1 MSEHSLEVDP
11 GFEIKHRIVGA
22 LVLISAAIIIVPEIL
37 QEPDPAGST
46 ASTQAA
52 RSLGPKQEVEGFV
65 STITPIARQ
74 AASSNPSLSS
84 KSKVKQPT
92 ANIDKAASP
101 ENKTKARPQPE
112 LEVIPLKTTKLEKPK
127 PIESDKRAVST
138 KKSTVVSSRKPNNAS
153 SKTKS
158 AKVPPPP
165 KAKTKKTTKKP
176 KSKPIPTV
184 AAISTPAIE
193 RGWEIR
199 IGTFA
204 QPENA
209 ERIMATLRKHGFSPR
224 RKKIATKKGPVTR
237 VSVGPFATRVTAG
250 RTRAL
255 IEAKTKQKGW
265 ITPYPK

>member
-1 MSEHSLEVDP
+1 MSENSLEVDP

-22 LVLISAAIIIVPEIL
+22 LVLISAAIIILPEIL
-37 QEPDPAGST
+37 QEPDASKST

-52 RSLGPKQEVEGFV
+52 KSIGSSQEVEGFV

-74 AASSNPSLSS
+74 TVPSNPSPPPKSS
-84 KSKVKQPT
+84 KLKQPQF
-92 ANIDKAASP
+92 NIDKAALP
-101 ENKTKARPQPE
+101 ANKTKDSRQTE

-127 PIESDKRAVST
+127 PIG
-138 KKSTVVSSRKPNNAS
+138 VVSAKKNTGGSS
-153 SKTKS
+153 SKTKKAS
-158 AKVPPPP
+158 VGEKLTKSPPPP
-165 KAKTKKTTKKP
+165 KVKTKKTTKKQ
-176 KSKPIPTV
+176 KSEPVPTV
-184 AAISTPAIE
+184 IAISTPAIE

-199 IGTFA
+199 IGTFS

-209 ERIMATLRKHGFSPR
+209 TRIMATLRKHGFKPQQ
-224 RKKIATKKGPVTR
+224 KKITTKKGTVTR